1 MKRSDREREPF
12 AHERGFRARILA
24 VYDNLSPQQ
33 RQVADY
39 VLEHLRA
46 VAFSSVPELAVE
58 AGTSEATIVRF
69 AQSVGY
75 DGFSAF
81 KTDLATALREEVTAG
96 VPKPLRKT
104 PDADPLSAVAAL
116 EIENIQRSLDAID
129 RKVVRQV
136 AERLYAVDH
145 VFAFGIGI
153 SGNLAELFVY
163 LLGQIGVRA
172 TAISNRLTSPRE
184 ALATMT
190 KRDLLAVFS
199 FPPYSRPTLELLR
212 EASRL
217 HVPALAFSDKLTAP
231 AARQA
236 DFALCA
242 RSDNLM
248 YTNAIAAVTV
258 LLDGLVTAT
267 AMLHEERASRAV
279 AHINALAEAD
289 E

>member
-24 VYDNLSPQQ
+24 VYEGLSPQQ

-39 VLEHLRA
+39 VLEHLRE

-81 KTDLATALREEVTAG
+81 KTDLATAMREEVTAG
-96 VPKPLRKT
+96 VPRPLRKT
-104 PDADPLSAVAAL
+104 PDADPLSAVGAL
-116 EIENIQRSLDAID
+116 EIDNIQRSLDALD
-129 RKVVRQV
+129 RKLVRQV
-136 AERLYAVDH
+136 AERLYTVDH
-145 VFAFGIGI
+145 VYAFGIGI

-184 ALATMT
+184 ALAALTR
-190 KRDLLAVFS
+190 RDLLAVFS
-199 FPPYSRPTLELLR
+199 FPPYSRPTIELAR

-217 HVPALAFSDKLTAP
+217 HVPVLAVSDKLTSQ
-231 AARQA
+231 AARLA
-236 DFALCA
+236 DYALCA

-258 LLDGLVTAT
+258 LLDGLVTWT
-267 AMLHEERASRAV
+267 AMLHEERAARAV
-279 AHINALAEAD
+279 AHINALTQNGE
-289 E
+289 

>member
-1 MKRSDREREPF
+1 MKRSDKDREPF

-24 VYDNLSPQQ
+24 AYENLSPQQ

-39 VLEHLRA
+39 VLEHLRE

-81 KTDLATALREEVTAG
+81 KTDLATAMREEVSAG
-96 VPKPLRKT
+96 APRPLRKT

-116 EIENIQRSLDAID
+116 EIENIQRSIDALD
-129 RKVVRQV
+129 RKLVRQV

-199 FPPYSRPTLELLR
+199 FPPYSPPTLELLR
-212 EASRL
+212 DANRL
-217 HVPALAFSDKLTAP
+217 HVPVLAFSDKATAP
-231 AARQA
+231 AARLA

-248 YTNAIAAVTV
+248 YTNAIAAITV
-258 LLDGLVTAT
+258 LLDGLVTST

-279 AHINALAEAD
+279 AHINALAD
-289 E
+289 TDD